1 MSYIFS
7 RHNKQPCPVLLH
19 IKLKNVS
26 VVAVSSN
33 SDPKGLEQAEIGC
46 YLYNITVLLVVIKI
60 LFAKSDK

>member
-7 RHNKQPCPVLLH
+7 RHNKQPRPVSLH

-26 VVAVSSN
+26 VVAFSLN

-46 YLYNITVLLVVIKI
+46 YLYNITVLLVVTYIT
-60 LFAKSDK
+60 LQFC